1 MKKKIHN
8 WKLKIKKKKI
18 HVLLEFCSTI
28 QHMKK
33 TLKILKQKIFF
44 FLYAKLIFFLIYTL

>member
-33 TLKILKQKIFF
+33 TLKILKQKFF
-44 FLYAKLIFFLIYTL
+44 FFYMQN